1 MSYDSF
7 VLELPNYTEPT
18 NSLSSCVS
26 QFEFGSNRYLKQKNF
41 LEIYRKINIVF
52 VYRLEGRKAGTKNKK
67 KKKQLK
73 DS

>member
-7 VLELPNYTEPT
+7 VLELPNYTKPT
-18 NSLSSCVS
+18 SSLSSCVS

-52 VYRLEGRKAGTKNKK
+52 VYRLEGRKAGTEKK
-67 KKKQLK
+67 KTVK
-73 DS
+73 S